1 MASSGTTSTP
11 QRFTG
16 AEFIVHFLERQGIR
30 IVTGIPGGSILPVYD
45 ALSQSTQIRHI
56 LARHEQGAGFIAQ
69 GMARTEGKP
78 AVCMACSGP
87 GATNLVT
94 AIADARLDSIPLICI
109 TGQVPASMIGTD
121 AFQEVDTYGISIP
134 ITKHNYL
141 VRNIN
146 ELPQVMSDAFRLAQS
161 GRPGPVWIDVPKDV
175 QTATIELD
183 ALPSPA
189 EKSPPPEFSAESIRE
204 AAAMINA
211 AKRPV
216 LYLGGG
222 VINAPTRVRELAE
235 KAQLPTTMTLMAL
248 GMLPKAHPL
257 SLGMLGMHGARS
269 TNFILQEADLLIV
282 LGARF
287 DDRAIGKTEQFCPN
301 AKIIHV
307 DIDRAEL
314 GKIKQ
319 PHVAIQADVD
329 DVLAQLIPHIEAQPR
344 EAWHQLVAAAKLN
357 SKVLMLT
364 KVGDDIF
371 ADNTIRNLESWG
383 INTTYVEKVPCTSS
397 GVAPIFVNAN
407 SSNSILI
414 IKGANKFLS
423 PEDIDRAAEDLKK
436 CQLIVLQLE
445 VQLETV
451 YHAIEFGKK
460 HGIEVLLNPAPALRE
475 LDMSYACKCDFFVP
489 NETELEILTGMPV
502 DTYDHIR
509 AAARSLVDKGLNNII
524 VTMGEK
530 GALWMTR
537 DQEVHV
543 PAFRVNAVDTSGAGD
558 AFIGCFAH
566 YYVQSGDVEAAMKKA
581 VLFAA
586 FSVTGKGTQSSYPS
600 IEQFN
605 EYLSLNE

>member
-1 MASSGTTSTP
+1 MDIAVIGSNMVDLITYINQMPKEGETLEAP
-11 QRFTG
+11 AFKIGCGGKG
-16 AEFIVHFLERQGIR
+16 A
-30 IVTGIPGGSILPVYD
+30 
-45 ALSQSTQIRHI
+45 
-56 LARHEQGAGFIAQ
+56 
-69 GMARTEGKP
+69 
-78 AVCMACSGP
+78 
-87 GATNLVT
+87 N
-94 AIADARLDSIPLICI
+94 
-109 TGQVPASMIGTD
+109 
-121 AFQEVDTYGISIP
+121 
-134 ITKHNYL
+134 
-141 VRNIN
+141 
-146 ELPQVMSDAFRLAQS
+146 
-161 GRPGPVWIDVPKDV
+161 
-175 QTATIELD
+175 
-183 ALPSPA
+183 
-189 EKSPPPEFSAESIRE
+189 
-204 AAAMINA
+204 
-211 AKRPV
+211 
-216 LYLGGG
+216 
-222 VINAPTRVRELAE
+222 
-235 KAQLPTTMTLMAL
+235 
-248 GMLPKAHPL
+248 
-257 SLGMLGMHGARS
+257 
-269 TNFILQEADLLIV
+269 
-282 LGARF
+282 
-287 DDRAIGKTEQFCPN
+287 
-301 AKIIHV
+301 
-307 DIDRAEL
+307 
-314 GKIKQ
+314 
-319 PHVAIQADVD
+319 QA
-329 DVLAQLIPHIEAQPR
+329 
-344 EAWHQLVAAAKLN
+344 VAAAKLN

-543 PAFRVNAVDTSGAGD
+543 PAFKVNAVDTSGAGD

-566 YYVQSGDVEAAMKKA
+566 Y
-581 VLFAA
+581 
-586 FSVTGKGTQSSYPS
+586 
-600 IEQFN
+600 
-605 EYLSLNE
+605 

>member
-257 SLGMLGMHGARS
+257 SLGMLPKAHPLSLGMLPKAHPLSLGMLGMHGARS

-344 EAWHQLVAAAKLN
+344 EAWHQLVADLQQEFPCSIPQENNPLSHYGLINAVAACVDDNAIITTDVGQHQMWTAQAYPLN
-357 SKVLMLT
+357 RPRQWLTSGGLGTMGFGLPAAIGAALANPGNKVLCFS
-364 KVGDDIF
+364 GDGSLMMNIQEMATASENQLDVKIILMNNDALGLVHQQQSLFYKQGVF
-371 ADNTIRNLESWG
+371 AATYPGSINFMQIAAGFGLDTCDLNNEADPQAALQAIIRRPGPALIHVRIDAE
-383 INTTYVEKVPCTSS
+383 EKVYPMVPP
-397 GVAPIFVNAN
+397 GAAN
-407 SSNSILI
+407 
-414 IKGANKFLS
+414 
-423 PEDIDRAAEDLKK
+423 
-436 CQLIVLQLE
+436 
-445 VQLETV
+445 
-451 YHAIEFGKK
+451 
-460 HGIEVLLNPAPALRE
+460 
-475 LDMSYACKCDFFVP
+475 
-489 NETELEILTGMPV
+489 TEMV
-502 DTYDHIR
+502 
-509 AAARSLVDKGLNNII
+509 
-524 VTMGEK
+524 GE
-530 GALWMTR
+530 
-537 DQEVHV
+537 
-543 PAFRVNAVDTSGAGD
+543 
-558 AFIGCFAH
+558 
-566 YYVQSGDVEAAMKKA
+566 
-581 VLFAA
+581 
-586 FSVTGKGTQSSYPS
+586 
-600 IEQFN
+600 
-605 EYLSLNE
+605 